1 MAAKT
6 LRQRSKSPDEGG
18 NASPPVAPGGSQSS
32 TGPALAEAA
41 ASVADTVAQA
51 PPQKPQL
58 KALSLRERFMGGG
71 GAASSGNTM

>member
-1 MAAKT
+1 VE
-6 LRQRSKSPDEGG
+6 EGG
-18 NASPPVAPGGSQSS
+18 NASPPVAPGGGQSA
-32 TGPALAEAA
+32 TGSGTANPEAA
-41 ASVADTVAQA
+41 ASVADTVAHA